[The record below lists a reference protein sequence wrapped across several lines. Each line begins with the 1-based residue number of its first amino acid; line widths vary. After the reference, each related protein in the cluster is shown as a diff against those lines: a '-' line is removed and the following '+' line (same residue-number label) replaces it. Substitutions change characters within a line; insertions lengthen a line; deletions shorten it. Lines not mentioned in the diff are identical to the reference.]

1 MKLLVSESFLL
12 LNAKNIEFV
21 DILIPLVIVYLLSD
35 PEKLI
40 VQYILLFV
48 KIYTQTEPQNLVD
61 SFIY

>member
-21 DILIPLVIVYLLSD
+21 DILILLVIVYLLSD
-35 PEKLI
+35 NEILI

-48 KIYTQTEPQNLVD
+48 KKYIYRQNLVD
-61 SFIY
+61 YFI

>member
-21 DILIPLVIVYLLSD
+21 DILILLVIVYLLSD
-35 PEKLI
+35 NEILI

-48 KIYTQTEPQNLVD
+48 KKYIYRQNLVD
-61 SFIY
+61 YFIY

>member
-21 DILIPLVIVYLLSD
+21 DILLVIVYLLSD

-48 KIYTQTEPQNLVD
+48 KKYIYRQNLVD
-61 SFIY
+61 YFIY

>member
-21 DILIPLVIVYLLSD
+21 DILILLVIVYLLSD

-40 VQYILLFV
+40 VQYIILFV
-48 KIYTQTEPQNLVD
+48 KNI
-61 SFIY
+61 

>member
-21 DILIPLVIVYLLSD
+21 DILILLVIVYLLSD

-40 VQYILLFV
+40 VQYILIILFV
-48 KIYTQTEPQNLVD
+48 KNIYTERTTEP
-61 SFIY
+61 S